1 MKKHGFFAFLTALA
15 LTVTL
20 SAPVPAAAED
30 LTAEEASALLVP
42 VRQTYTGQ
50 FADISGAW
58 CEAAVGTCYQTGLL
72 AGKTAD
78 RFDAVGKLT
87 CAQITVISARLLAYL
102 NGGDGIFPAPAEGEA
117 WYQPYA
123 AYLSTLSDSEAVLVF
138 LRDLELYP
146 GQPDT
151 PCTRGSFVRM
161 LSGILPPDALRA
173 VNSVSCVIDSADAD
187 VLAFYRAG
195 ILSGTDAYGT
205 FGGEDP
211 LTRGAAAAMLARV
224 VDPEQRLTFT
234 LKDFDLCR
242 DILGVEPD
250 AALLTVEGET
260 ISAELFAQQLCKSLC
275 QWKGDAQRALE
286 DAIHIWCW
294 YDAPYQVLAA
304 ETGVALSEEKQAQL
318 SDKARARGGM
328 YGLSAAY
335 WQRYLEN
342 ISLNLALA
350 QRYSDLDWKQGERLY
365 HDALEVRSNA
375 LEQSAAPTETL
386 RALDLTDA
394 YAKLK
399 TTAFAAWA
407 L

>member
-1 MKKHGFFAFLTALA
+1 MKKHGFFRFLTALA

-20 SAPVPAAAED
+20 AAPIPAAAEEMA
-30 LTAEEASALLVP
+30 TENPSALLVP
-42 VRQTYTGQ
+42 IRQEYAGQ
-50 FADISGAW
+50 FADISGKW
-58 CEAAVGTCYQTGLL
+58 CEAAVSTCYQTGLL

-87 CAQITVISARLLAYL
+87 CAQITAISARFLSLL
-102 NGGDGIFPAPAEGEA
+102 NGETGVFPAPAEGEA

-123 AYLSTLSDSEAVLVF
+123 AYLAAASDNEAVQVF
-138 LRDLELYP
+138 LNDLTLYP

-151 PCTRGSFVRM
+151 PCTRGGFVRM
-161 LSGILPPDALRA
+161 LSGILPADALRP
-173 VNSVSCVIDSADAD
+173 VNNVSCVIDSADAD
-187 VLAFYRAG
+187 VLQFYQAG

-205 FGGEDP
+205 FGSEDP

-224 VDPEQRLTFT
+224 VDQAQRLTFT
-234 LKDFDLCR
+234 LKEFDLCR
-242 DILGVEPD
+242 DILGVAPD
-250 AALLTVEGET
+250 TVLLTVEGET
-260 ISAELFAQQLCKSLC
+260 VSAELFAHQLCKSLC
-275 QWKGDAQRALE
+275 QWEGDAQKALE
-286 DAIHIWCW
+286 DAIHVWCRN
-294 YDAPYQVLAA
+294 DAPFHVLAA
-304 ETGVALSEEKQAQL
+304 ETGVALSEEKQSGLSAQ
-318 SDKARARGGM
+318 AQTRAGM

-375 LEQSAAPTETL
+375 LEQSASPSEHL
-386 RALDLTDA
+386 RALDLKDA

-399 TTAFAAWA
+399 TTAFAAWV